1 MASLSDSQFVEFA
14 GVPAH
19 FHRDAAPGPHQLRR
33 RVAVLRMLEGLGGSL
48 LDVGCGYGDLAY
60 AMSKRFAPL
69 AGVDVKPGQIA
80 FANRQYEP
88 IRFSVCA
95 DQGLEFGDASFDNV
109 TSIVVLPFVPDVDR
123 HMEELRRILK
133 PGGHLLVAA
142 KALSLPRRL
151 RRRIFGH
158 GRLPDSGLHLH
169 SASELAE
176 LMRRHGFAVVRHDAF
191 YDPPFANHRNA
202 ADLLCS
208 AVEWVGEQLGID
220 RLAPY
225 PMVLGRLEQ
234 TNPKS

>member
-1 MASLSDSQFVEFA
+1 MTSLTDSEMVEFPD
-14 GVPAH
+14 VPAH
-19 FHRDAAPGPHQLRR
+19 FFRDAAPGPHQMRR
-33 RVAVLRMLEGLGGSL
+33 RKAVLGMLEGLSGSL
-48 LDVGCGYGDLAY
+48 LDVGCGYGDLAH
-60 AMSKRFAPL
+60 AMAKQFGPL

-80 FANRQYEP
+80 FANHQYAP

-123 HMEELRRILK
+123 HMSELRRVLK

-176 LMRRHGFAVVRHDAF
+176 LMRRHGFTVIRHDAF
-191 YDPPFANHRNA
+191 YDPPFANHRNT
-202 ADLLCS
+202 ADVLCS
-208 AVEWVGEQLGID
+208 VVESVGELFGID

-225 PMVLGRLEQ
+225 PMALGRLE
-234 TNPKS
+234 